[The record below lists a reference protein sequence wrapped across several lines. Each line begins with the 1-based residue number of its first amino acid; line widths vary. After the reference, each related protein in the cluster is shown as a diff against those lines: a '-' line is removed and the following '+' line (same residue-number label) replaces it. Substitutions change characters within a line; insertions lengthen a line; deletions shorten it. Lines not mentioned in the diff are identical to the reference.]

1 MCSMKISRVMGCLV
15 AGLALWGA
23 GCGSPGGDDD
33 AIRVGQVASLT
44 GAQAVFGQSTNRG
57 VTMAIEEINAAGG
70 VLGRPIRLF
79 TEDNRST
86 QGESATAA
94 RKLISRNRVVAIL
107 GEVASGRSM
116 EMAPIV
122 NAARIPMISPSS
134 TNPRVT
140 DMGEF
145 IFRVCFIDPFQGEV
159 LAKFAYNTLNV
170 RRVAVLV
177 DAAAPYSVGLG
188 DAFTTAF
195 RGLGGEI
202 AIERRYQGNDKDFR
216 AQLTAIRGANPEAVF
231 IPGYYTDVG
240 LIAVQARQIGIDVPL
255 FGGDGWE
262 APELIQIGGAAVEG
276 GFYSTHFSPQSTAPE
291 VVSFVE
297 RFRARWGGEPDA
309 MAALGY
315 DAARILARAIAD
327 AGTIEGPAV
336 RDALA
341 RIQDFP
347 GVTGRTTIDERR
359 NARKAAVIIAVR
371 NGEFQYLQ
379 TVEP

>member
-1 MCSMKISRVMGCLV
+1 MGCLV